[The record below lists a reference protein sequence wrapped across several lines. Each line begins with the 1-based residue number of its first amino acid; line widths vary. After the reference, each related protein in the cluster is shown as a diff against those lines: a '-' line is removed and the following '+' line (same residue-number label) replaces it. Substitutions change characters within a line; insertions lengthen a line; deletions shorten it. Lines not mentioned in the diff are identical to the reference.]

1 MPARDELMTT
11 KDLAEYVRR
20 PLATI
25 YQWNSRGIG
34 PRYIRRGRTVL
45 YRRSDVDKWLSDGY
59 VTASTSE
66 TSQPRRPAAR
76 R

>member
-1 MPARDELMTT
+1 MPTHDDLMTT
-11 KDLAEYVRR
+11 KDLAAYVHR

-25 YQWNSRGIG
+25 YQWNSRGLG
-34 PRYIRRGRTVL
+34 PRYIRRGRKVL

-59 VTASTSE
+59 VSASATSR
-66 TSQPRRPAAR
+66 THSRQSAAR